1 VVTANFMNHS
11 IAFDSHDNMYITD
24 VKNHRVQK
32 FTSNGTFVTNWG
44 NNGSRDGE
52 FKLGIYRDSSNNIY
66 AVDQDNMN
74 IQKFTNNGT
83 FLTCNKYHIRL
94 V

>member
-1 VVTANFMNHS
+1 
-11 IAFDSHDNMYITD
+11 MYITD
-24 VKNHRVQK
+24 EKNHRVQK
-32 FTSNGTFVTNWG
+32 LTSNGTFVTNWG

-52 FKLGIYRDSSNNIY
+52 FELLVGIYRDSSNNIY

-83 FLTCNKYHIRL
+83 FLMCNKYHIRF